1 MSGHT
6 VARLSDYIVVLR
18 GGVSGGLSKETHW
31 SVAEEEGYSDCA
43 CHRVRGGGEL
53 VPGNLIFIRP
63 VLSRV
68 FTSASSPGN
77 LCIM

>member
-18 GGVSGGLSKETHW
+18 GREVSGGLSKETHW

-43 CHRVRGGGEL
+43 CHRVRGGGGWF
-53 VPGNLIFIRP
+53 PA
-63 VLSRV
+63 
-68 FTSASSPGN
+68 T
-77 LCIM
+77 